1 MDISKYL
8 YPPKK
13 VDQFEAEVNRI
24 AAIEDVGS
32 RMMAYQELY
41 ESYPAKRYA
50 NGLGRFAHE
59 VGYTGL
65 ALLPVV
71 LLLPVA
77 FIASPMVAFVTLVPL
92 SVAGLVAGISCIGG
106 RFGRVHDKMYAAIKR
121 DEKTV
126 TLDALRQSPHC
137 EAVLAKFP
145 AVKERFREAAIAKL
159 IEAETQPHL
168 QLPAPR
174 LQLEKPAHI
183 GTTA

>member
-8 YPPKK
+8 YPQKK

-24 AAIEDVGS
+24 AEIEDVGS

-50 NGLGRFAHE
+50 NALGRLAE
-59 VGYTGL
+59 DVGYTGL
-65 ALLPVV
+65 ALLPI
-71 LLLPVA
+71 LLLFPVA

-92 SVAGLVAGISCIGG
+92 SVAGLAAGMSCISG
-106 RFGRVHDKMYAAIKR
+106 RFGRVHDKMYGALKR

-126 TLDALRQSPHC
+126 TLDALRQSSHC

-145 AVKERFREAAIAKL
+145 AVKERFREAAIVKL

-174 LQLEKPAHI
+174 LQLEKPARS
-183 GTTA
+183 GATA